1 MSAPVA
7 LASPARHGLFER
19 RAISILVIALGLVPS
34 LITAWILW
42 LAPIDALTADR
53 TAFAARDYT
62 AFWAAGR
69 LAAAHTVDI
78 LADPARYTAYLRD
91 LFGSGIPDQ
100 IWPYPPPMLLLAQ
113 LFAAM
118 PLGPGFV
125 VYIALTLL
133 ALAAVLRFNG
143 ISIGLVAAVVLS
155 PAVAVSLL
163 AGQNG
168 VLIAA
173 LLVGG
178 LLTIDR
184 NPFIAGLLLGALCIK
199 PQFGL
204 LLPFCLLA
212 GRRKRTALGGCASV
226 LALAFLS
233 LECFGH
239 KPWVDFLV
247 RNRSTVKE
255 YVGASWQALPSQSM
269 FSSVFMAARSV
280 GAQITTAY
288 MLQALAVCG
297 CCFAAW
303 RLWSDRTVSTER
315 RCAATIALALLAA
328 PWVHTYDMPALA
340 VAIVLLLRNDRPS
353 NQALLGFAWL
363 WPGLSSLAFISPMTS
378 MLAVFSVAIVALMQ
392 PRAMRAVP
400 LPA

>member
-1 MSAPVA
+1 M
-7 LASPARHGLFER
+7 
-19 RAISILVIALGLVPS
+19 LVLALGLVPS

-42 LAPIDALTADR
+42 LAPVDALTADR
-53 TAFAARDYT
+53 AAFAARDFT

-69 LAAAHTVDI
+69 IAAAHTVDI

-113 LFAAM
+113 FFAVM
-118 PLGPGFV
+118 PLGFSFI
-125 VYIALTLL
+125 VYIVLTLL
-133 ALAAVLRFNG
+133 ALAAVLRFNRL
-143 ISIGLVAAVVLS
+143 SVGLVAAVLLS
-155 PAVAVSLL
+155 PAVSTSLL

-178 LLTIDR
+178 LLSIDR
-184 NPFIAGLLLGALCIK
+184 SPFIAGLMLGALCIK
-199 PQFGL
+199 PQFAL
-204 LLPFCLLA
+204 LLPLCLLA
-212 GRRKRTALGGCASV
+212 GRRKHAALGGCVSA
-226 LALAFLS
+226 LTLAFLS
-233 LECFGH
+233 LECFGY
-239 KPWVDFLV
+239 KPWVDFFV

-280 GAQITTAY
+280 GAHVTSAY
-288 MLQALAVCG
+288 LIQAVVVCG
-297 CCFAAW
+297 CAVAAW
-303 RLWSDRTVSTER
+303 TLWSDRTVSTER
-315 RCAATIALALLAA
+315 RCAATVALALLAA

-340 VAIVLLLRNDRPS
+340 VAIVLLLRGDRPS
-353 NQALLGFAWL
+353 NQAVLGFVWL
-363 WPGLSSLAFISPMTS
+363 WPGLSSLVLISPITS
-378 MLAVFSVAIVALMQ
+378 MLAVFCVAIVALMP
-392 PRAMRAVP
+392 PRAMRVMP